1 MARVL
6 INLRIP
12 SLTLKHEVDAPR
24 RVDNSMLRF
33 LKTVEVPAIPK
44 VGDTLSL
51 TADALPTPFP
61 CTVKRSDWDDREN
74 MFVVACAYGK
84 TSIPEADYRA
94 LVGSPDW
101 VSKSLL

>member
-12 SLTLKHEVDAPR
+12 SLTLKQDVDAPR

-33 LKTVEVPAIPK
+33 LKTIEVPAIPK
-44 VGDTLSL
+44 VGDTLTL
-51 TADALPTPFP
+51 TADALVTPFP

-74 MFVVACAYGK
+74 MFVVSCAYGK
-84 TSIPEADYRA
+84 ASIPEADYRA

-101 VSKSLL
+101 ASKSLL

>member
-12 SLTLKHEVDAPR
+12 SLTVKQDVDAPR

-33 LKTVEVPAIPK
+33 LKAVDVPAIPK
-44 VGDTLSL
+44 VGDTLNM
-51 TADALPTPFP
+51 TADALPAPFS

-74 MFVVACAYGK
+74 MFIVSCAYGK
-84 TSIPEADYRA
+84 SSIPEADYRA
-94 LVGSPDW
+94 LIGSPDW
-101 VSKSLL
+101 ASKSLL

>member
-12 SLTLKHEVDAPR
+12 SLTVKQDVDAPR

-33 LKTVEVPAIPK
+33 LKTVELPAIPK
-44 VGDTLSL
+44 VGQTLDM
-51 TADALPTPFP
+51 TADALPAPFA

-74 MFVVACAYGK
+74 MFVVSCAYGRA
-84 TSIPEADYRA
+84 SIPEADYRA

-101 VSKSLL
+101 AARPLI

>member
-12 SLTLKHEVDAPR
+12 SLTVKQDVDAPR

-33 LKTVEVPAIPK
+33 HKTVELPSIPK
-44 VGDTLSL
+44 VGETLSM
-51 TADALPTPFP
+51 TAEALPMPFP

-74 MFVVACAYGK
+74 MFIVSCAYGK
-84 TSIPEADYRA
+84 ASIPEADYRA
-94 LVGSPDW
+94 LIGSPDW
-101 VSKSLL
+101 ASKSLL